1 MEVRIDEIPVVERKA
16 PGGKAIELS
25 VLALALAL
33 NLALAPTPIPC
44 RYRPSFSNRQILLWL
59 I

>member
-25 VLALALAL
+25 VLALAPA
-33 NLALAPTPIPC
+33 PIPC
-44 RYRPSFSNRQILLWL
+44 RYCPSFSNRQTLLWL